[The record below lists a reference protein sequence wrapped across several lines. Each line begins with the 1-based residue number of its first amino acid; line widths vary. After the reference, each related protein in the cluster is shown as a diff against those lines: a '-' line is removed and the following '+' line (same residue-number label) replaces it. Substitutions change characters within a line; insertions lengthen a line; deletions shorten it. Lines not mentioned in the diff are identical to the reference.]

1 MAVGDH
7 VRRNMKLRLPRFL
20 ASLTVLMLWTGC
32 ASVDLDAPKQA
43 SFQLADTSDTR
54 VGVEVA
60 EMRAEHGDLSG
71 FHLQRDG
78 IQSLAARIVLARAAE
93 RSIDA
98 QYYLIT
104 NDQVGKLFLKSLLDA
119 ADRGVRVRLLL
130 DDILTGGYDAGMAAL
145 DSHPNFE
152 IRIYNPFTSRGT
164 RVQDGLF
171 DFARVNRRMHNKSFT
186 VDNQVTIIGG
196 RNIAD
201 EYFGASKDQNFG
213 DADVMCVGPVVG
225 EVSTMF
231 DEYWN
236 SRWAAPVPTFAQM
249 PEDPTAV
256 LKTFRVGLDNNT
268 AVMRDSVYG
277 SALLAD
283 AEKFLS
289 DREGR
294 FQWAKHTLV
303 YDPLSKTEGKGFRA
317 ADGIAGQL
325 NKVVAVADEELIVI
339 SPYFVPLQS
348 GVEYFQ
354 ELRDR
359 GLRVRVMTNS
369 LAANNHGIVHSG
381 YMAYRKKLLRMGVEL
396 YEVRVKA
403 DVLGVDRGGSGAA
416 LGTLHTKGFVVDG
429 DTFFLGSFNWDPRSA
444 IYNTEMGVVIE
455 SEDMGRQVLRMVDE
469 SLREGCYRLELS
481 ESGGIQ
487 WVDESGPEPVVYT
500 SEPDVGWW
508 RKFTVNLG
516 RMLPIRKQL

>member
-1 MAVGDH
+1 MTPQ
-7 VRRNMKLRLPRFL
+7 LPRVL
-20 ASLTVLMLWTGC
+20 ASLTVLMFWAGC

-43 SFQLADTSDTR
+43 SFQFSDTGNTR
-54 VGVEVA
+54 IGEDVA
-60 EMRAEHGDLSG
+60 KMRTEHGDLSG

-78 IQSLAARIVLARAAE
+78 IQSLAARIVLAKAAE

-171 DFARVNRRMHNKSFT
+171 DFSRVNRRMHNKSFT

-201 EYFGASKDQNFG
+201 EYFGASKEQNFG
-213 DADVMCVGPVVG
+213 DADVVSVGPVVG

-236 SRWAAPVPTFAQM
+236 SRWAAPVPTFARM
-249 PEDPTAV
+249 PEDPAAV
-256 LKTFRVGLDNNT
+256 LKAFRVGLDSNKT
-268 AVMRDSVYG
+268 EMRDSVYG

-283 AEKFLS
+283 AERFLS

-294 FQWAKHTLV
+294 FEWAEHTLV
-303 YDPLSKTEGKGFRA
+303 YDPLSKTEGNGFRA

-325 NKVVAVADEELIVI
+325 SKVVALADEELVVI
-339 SPYFVPLQS
+339 SPYFVPLKS
-348 GVEYFQ
+348 GVKYFQ

-359 GLRVRVMTNS
+359 GLRVRVVTNS

-381 YMAYRKKLLRMGVEL
+381 YMAYRKELLRMGVEL
-396 YEVRVKA
+396 YEVRVNA
-403 DVLGVDRGGSGAA
+403 AVLGVDRGGSGAA
-416 LGTLHTKGFVVDG
+416 LGTLHTKGFIVDG

-444 IYNTEMGVVIE
+444 IYNTEMGVIIE
-455 SEDMGRQVLRMVDE
+455 SEDMGRQVLQFMDE
-469 SLREGCYRLELS
+469 GLPDGCYRLELTG
-481 ESGGIQ
+481 SGSIQ